1 MFGNKE
7 KKLQKLKDK
16 ISKLEGE
23 VGTKKIP
30 KTKMGLIS
38 KILLGSGAYGGI
50 KEAAEQLAT
59 GDMSLKDLLMGVI
72 TGPRTVAKDAIEY
85 MQDDKKKR
93 EGMATGGMAEMRKKG
108 MGLKGLKMNT
118 GGMALKP
125 IPADNKGLPNLP
137 TSVRNKM
144 GYMKDGG
151 MAKKKTVKRK
161 PKSRGTGAAVRGT
174 KFKGVF

>member
-7 KKLQKLKDK
+7 KKLQKLKEK

-23 VGTKKIP
+23 VGTKNIP
-30 KTKMGLIS
+30 KTKMGIIK
-38 KILLGSGAYGGI
+38 KIILGSGAYGGI

-108 MGLKGLKMNT
+108 MGLKMANGGEASFPDLT
-118 GGMALKP
+118 GDGKVTQKDILRGRKVP
-125 IPADNKGLPNLP
+125 GFKG
-137 TSVRNKM
+137 
-144 GYMKDGG
+144 GG
-151 MAKKKTVKRK
+151 TVKKRVVKRK